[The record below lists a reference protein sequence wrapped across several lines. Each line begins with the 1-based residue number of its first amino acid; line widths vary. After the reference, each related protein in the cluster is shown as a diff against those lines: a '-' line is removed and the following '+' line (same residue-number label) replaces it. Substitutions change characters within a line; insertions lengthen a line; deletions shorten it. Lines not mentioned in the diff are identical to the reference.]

1 MNKGLLYLCA
11 TPIGNLEDM
20 TFRAIRTLKEV
31 DLIAAEDTRHT
42 LKLINHFEIKTPM
55 TAYHEHNKVTKGPK
69 LIEEILAG
77 KNMALVT
84 DAGLPGISDPGYDLV
99 CLAVEG
105 GIKVIPLPGA
115 TASLSALII
124 SGLPTERF
132 AFEGFLGHKSK
143 ERKPRLDKLLYDDRT
158 LIFYEAPHRLE
169 DTLKDILAV
178 LGDRETALVRELTK
192 KHETVLRGKVSELM
206 EILKNESPRGEY
218 VIVLEGSKEVMVQEK
233 PWESLSIDEHLQ
245 LFISQGVD
253 KKEAVKVV
261 AKERGLPKREVYEVS
276 INL

>member
-42 LKLINHFEIKTPM
+42 LKLINHFEISTPM

-77 KNMALVT
+77 KNIAIVT
-84 DAGLPGISDPGYDLV
+84 DAGLPGISDPGYELV
-99 CLAVEG
+99 CLAVEHD
-105 GIKVIPLPGA
+105 IKVIPLPGA

-143 ERKPRLDKLLYDDRT
+143 ERKPRLDRLLYDDRT

-178 LGDRETALVRELTK
+178 LGDRETVLVRELTK
-192 KHETVLRGKVSELM
+192 KHETVLRGKVSVLLD
-206 EILKNESPRGEY
+206 ILKDQSPRGEY
-218 VIVLEGSKEVMVQEK
+218 VIVLEGSKEIMVQEK

-245 LFISQGVD
+245 LLISQGVD
-253 KKEAVKVV
+253 KKEAVKAV
-261 AKERGLPKREVYEVS
+261 AKERGIPKREVYEVS